1 MEIAQVPKPK
11 PEFGTPAA
19 LCEPIVAISSTTWPT
34 ADGGI
39 ITNLVSV
46 TEAANAADAPDARI
60 IAAARVSVVLRPMP
74 VVGVGFGVLPRLVG
88 EAHGT
93 VGVAGASAAT
103 LAIRGEAV
111 GEVDDFPSDIE
122 LMLLLLAA

>member
-1 MEIAQVPKPK
+1 LARRLRSASQ
-11 PEFGTPAA
+11 T
-19 LCEPIVAISSTTWPT
+19 VAISSTTWPT

-46 TEAANAADAPDARI
+46 TEA
-60 IAAARVSVVLRPMP
+60 
-74 VVGVGFGVLPRLVG
+74 
-88 EAHGT
+88 
-93 VGVAGASAAT
+93 
-103 LAIRGEAV
+103 V

>member
-1 MEIAQVPKPK
+1 MARRLRSASQ
-11 PEFGTPAA
+11 T
-19 LCEPIVAISSTTWPT
+19 VAISSTTLPT

-46 TEAANAADAPDARI
+46 TEAANAADALDARV

-74 VVGVGFGVLPRLVG
+74 VVGIGYGVLPRLEG
-88 EAHGT
+88 EAHGV
-93 VGVAGASAAT
+93 VGNAGNGVGT
-103 LAIRGEAV
+103 LRLVGAAV
-111 GEVDDFPSDIE
+111 GEVDDDLE

>member
-1 MEIAQVPKPK
+1 VPNRKR
-11 PEFGTPAA
+11 EFGTPAA
-19 LCEPIVAISSTTWPT
+19 LCEPNCCDQQHHL

-46 TEAANAADAPDARI
+46 TEAANAADAPDARV
-60 IAAARVSVVLRPMP
+60 IAAARVSVVLLP
-74 VVGVGFGVLPRLVG
+74 VVGVD
-88 EAHGT
+88 A
-93 VGVAGASAAT
+93 
-103 LAIRGEAV
+103 AIRGEAV

>member
-1 MEIAQVPKPK
+1 M
-11 PEFGTPAA
+11 
-19 LCEPIVAISSTTWPT
+19 L
-34 ADGGI
+34 
-39 ITNLVSV
+39 L
-46 TEAANAADAPDARI
+46 DARV

-74 VVGVGFGVLPRLVG
+74 VVGVGYPVLPRLVG

-122 LMLLLLAA
+122 LMLLLLAATTTEARLRIRGLVADCCGKGLQQRRAQSPPMRHIRAHG

>member
-1 MEIAQVPKPK
+1 MARRLRSASQ
-11 PEFGTPAA
+11 T
-19 LCEPIVAISSTTWPT
+19 VAISSTTWPT

-46 TEAANAADAPDARI
+46 TEAANAADALDARV

-74 VVGVGFGVLPRLVG
+74 VVGVGYGVLPRLVG

-93 VGVAGASAAT
+93 VGVAGAGAAT

-122 LMLLLLAA
+122 LMLLMLAA

>member
-1 MEIAQVPKPK
+1 LARRLRSASQ
-11 PEFGTPAA
+11 T
-19 LCEPIVAISSTTWPT
+19 VAISSTTWPT

-46 TEAANAADAPDARI
+46 TEAANAADALDARV

-74 VVGVGFGVLPRLVG
+74 VVGVGYGVLPRLVG

-93 VGVAGASAAT
+93 FGFAGAGAAT
-103 LAIRGEAV
+103 LRIQGEAT
-111 GEVDDFPSDIE
+111 GEVEDDLE
-122 LMLLLLAA
+122 LLLLALAA